1 MTRCQ
6 IAPHREQD
14 IHTPRAQSRQQAAQA
29 WGERGKG
36 LPRPLWQDV
45 AAGLGL
51 TVIIGVLLALGWVI

>member
-1 MTRCQ
+1 MTPCQ

-29 WGERGKG
+29 WEQREQG
-36 LPRPLWQDV
+36 LPRPLWQDW

-51 TVIIGVLLALGWVI
+51 VVVIGTLLALGWLP